1 MFYRKSIALF
11 GILLPIIGALV
22 VVGGAT
28 IIKGK
33 VTDSFANKQL
43 HFSSHEKNR
52 INALEIEAR
61 ISRKRQ
67 YIDQWKVQ
75 LSEETKSAVSANLRK
90 IQEKLPA
97 KEFQPTAFE
106 PLNTPGG
113 FGSVSAQRSA
123 QIRLGFRGTYRTVQR
138 AFLAL
143 ETQMPQLQLQELKI
157 DLSTNQSA
165 HLNFDVT
172 YTAWEN

>member
-1 MFYRKSIALF
+1 
-11 GILLPIIGALV
+11 
-22 VVGGAT
+22 
-28 IIKGK
+28 
-33 VTDSFANKQL
+33 
-43 HFSSHEKNR
+43 
-52 INALEIEAR
+52 
-61 ISRKRQ
+61 
-67 YIDQWKVQ
+67 
-75 LSEETKSAVSANLRK
+75 K